1 MKGRRT
7 IRAWAVLFWLLL
19 WQAGAMAI
27 DQRIILVSPLTVL
40 ARLTELVATLDF
52 WGAIWYSLVR
62 ITAGFLLGTVAGL
75 YLGYDG
81 ALSALLYGSV
91 LAALSARFRRVEELL
106 APALLAIKSI
116 PVASFIILALILF
129 SSKNLAVLISFLI
142 VLPVL
147 YTNLL
152 SGIRAAD
159 PQLLEMARVFRI
171 PTLRSIRYVYL
182 PQVLP
187 YFRSA
192 CGSALGLCW
201 KSGIAAEV
209 IGMPDG
215 SIGEQLQQAKIYL
228 NTPDLFAWTLVI
240 VLLSAGFEKLFLLAV
255 DKMAERMGA

>member
-7 IRAWAVLFWLLL
+7 IRAWAVIFWLLL

-27 DQRIILVSPLTVL
+27 NQRIILVSPLRVL
-40 ARLTELVATLDF
+40 ARLAELAPTLEF
-52 WGAIWYSLVR
+52 WGAIGYSMVR
-62 ITAGFLLGTVAGL
+62 ITAGFLLGAAAGTL
-75 YLGYDG
+75 
-81 ALSALLYGSV
+81 
-91 LAALSARFRRVEELL
+91 LAALSARFRRGEELL
-106 APALLAIKSI
+106 APAFLAIKSI

-129 SSKNLAVLISFLI
+129 SSRNLAVLISFLI

-147 YTNLL
+147 YANILG
-152 SGIRAAD
+152 GIRAAD
-159 PQLLEMARVFRI
+159 RQLLEMARVFCIPAARRI
-171 PTLRSIRYVYL
+171 CYVYL
-182 PQVLP
+182 PQVFP

-240 VLLSAGFEKLFLLAV
+240 VLVSLAFEKVFLALLKRGEHAL
-255 DKMAERMGA
+255 ERM

>member
-40 ARLTELVATLDF
+40 ARLTELVPTLDF
-52 WGAIWYSLVR
+52 WGAIGYSLVR
-62 ITAGFLLGTVAGL
+62 ITAGFLLGVAAGTL
-75 YLGYDG
+75 
-81 ALSALLYGSV
+81 

-129 SSKNLAVLISFLI
+129 SSRNLAVLISFLI

-152 SGIRAAD
+152 SGIRAAN
-159 PQLLEMARVFRI
+159 PQLLEMARVFRV
-171 PTLRSIRYVYL
+171 PALRGIRYVYL

-192 CGSALGLCW
+192 RGSALGLCW

-240 VLLSAGFEKLFLLAV
+240 VLVSLIFEKVFLALLKRGERAL
-255 DKMAERMGA
+255 ERM

>member
-40 ARLTELVATLDF
+40 ARLTELVPTLDF
-52 WGAIWYSLVR
+52 WGAIGYSLVR
-62 ITAGFLLGTVAGL
+62 ITAGFLLGVAAGTL
-75 YLGYDG
+75 
-81 ALSALLYGSV
+81 

-159 PQLLEMARVFRI
+159 PQLLEMARVFRV
-171 PTLRSIRYVYL
+171 PALRGIRYVYL

-201 KSGIAAEV
+201 KSGIAAV

-240 VLLSAGFEKLFLLAV
+240 VLVSLIFEKVFLALLKRGERAL
-255 DKMAERMGA
+255 ERM

>member
-7 IRAWAVLFWLLL
+7 IRAWAVIFWLFL
-19 WQAGAMAI
+19 WQAGAMVI
-27 DQRIILVSPLTVL
+27 NQRIILVSPLRVL
-40 ARLTELVATLDF
+40 ARLAELAPTPEF
-52 WGAIWYSLVR
+52 WGAIGYSLVR
-62 ITAGFLLGTVAGL
+62 ITAGFLLGVAAGTL
-75 YLGYDG
+75 
-81 ALSALLYGSV
+81 

-106 APALLAIKSI
+106 APALLAITSI
-116 PVASFIILALILF
+116 PVASVIILALI
-129 SSKNLAVLISFLI
+129 SFLT

-147 YTNLL
+147 YTNILG
-152 SGIRAAD
+152 GIRAAD
-159 PQLLEMARVFRI
+159 LQLLEMARVFRI
-171 PTLRSIRYVYL
+171 PAARRIRYVYL

-240 VLLSAGFEKLFLLAV
+240 VLVSLVFEKVFLALLKWGERAL
-255 DKMAERMGA
+255 ERM

>member
-7 IRAWAVLFWLLL
+7 IRAWAVIFWLLL

-27 DQRIILVSPLTVL
+27 DQRIILVSPLRVL
-40 ARLTELVATLDF
+40 ARLTELIPTLDF
-52 WGAIWYSLVR
+52 WGAIGYSLVR
-62 ITAGFLLGTVAGL
+62 ITAGFLLGVAAGTL
-75 YLGYDG
+75 
-81 ALSALLYGSV
+81 

-129 SSKNLAVLISFLI
+129 SSRNLAVLISFLI

-159 PQLLEMARVFRI
+159 PQLLEMARVFRV
-171 PTLRSIRYVYL
+171 PALRGIRYVYL

-187 YFRSA
+187 YFRRGHRYARRLHRRTAPAGQNLSEHA
-192 CGSALGLCW
+192 GPVCLDAGDRAG
-201 KSGIAAEV
+201 E
-209 IGMPDG
+209 PD
-215 SIGEQLQQAKIYL
+215 I
-228 NTPDLFAWTLVI
+228 
-240 VLLSAGFEKLFLLAV
+240 
-255 DKMAERMGA
+255 

>member
-7 IRAWAVLFWLLL
+7 IRAWAVIFWLFL
-19 WQAGAMAI
+19 WQAGAMVI
-27 DQRIILVSPLTVL
+27 NQRIILVSPLRVL
-40 ARLTELVATLDF
+40 ARLAELAPTPEF
-52 WGAIWYSLVR
+52 WGAIGYSLVR
-62 ITAGFLLGTVAGL
+62 ITAGFLLGVAAGTL
-75 YLGYDG
+75 
-81 ALSALLYGSV
+81 

-129 SSKNLAVLISFLI
+129 SSRNLAVLISFLI

-147 YTNLL
+147 YTNILG
-152 SGIRAAD
+152 GIWAAD
-159 PQLLEMARVFRI
+159 VQLLEMARVFRI
-171 PTLRSIRYVYL
+171 PAARRIRYVYL

-192 CGSALGLCW
+192 CDSALGLCW

-240 VLLSAGFEKLFLLAV
+240 VLVSLVFEKVFLALLKWGERAL
-255 DKMAERMGA
+255 ERM